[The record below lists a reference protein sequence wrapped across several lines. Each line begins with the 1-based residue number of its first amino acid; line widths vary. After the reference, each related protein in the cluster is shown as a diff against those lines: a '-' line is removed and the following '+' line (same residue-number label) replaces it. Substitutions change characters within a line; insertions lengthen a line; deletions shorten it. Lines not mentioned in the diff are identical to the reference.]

1 MFVTSIHSHCIFIKR
16 HQLVLQV
23 VQHFVHC
30 IETHGRHVQ
39 YLRFLH
45 AIVKAESQYIRKTQ
59 DSVMAEL
66 VNMGEDVLLF
76 YNDR

>member
-1 MFVTSIHSHCIFIKR
+1 M
-16 HQLVLQV
+16 

-45 AIVKAESQYIRKTQ
+45 AIVKAQNHYIRKTQ
-59 DSVMAEL
+59 DIVMAEL
-66 VNMGEDVLLF
+66 VNMGEDVLMF
-76 YNDR
+76 YNDRYVTGQYSS